1 MTSEFLIPDKTQVP
15 IGGSRKIP
23 SHVKD
28 RSRHHRNPIIHN
40 TYKKELFPIRGDI
53 EKYPARSARSTA
65 FPTQP
70 ASLAIALPTELVD
83 EVFKTANQDT
93 PKVTIHLED
102 DSTLDT
108 FDKLVI
114 YDKVILTQSS
124 EKPNLNEPV
133 RLPTS
138 PPQPVP
144 SIFDPSFPLSAKI
157 HSQAIHTTNMNTSN
171 NATLSMALGKAREP
185 ASPRFMAPT
194 TFNPNTGQVVSFL
207 SQYEAAANCNGWDE
221 AYKIMYFGNFLEG
234 PANDWY
240 QNYANNIANRDN
252 DWQTIKADFRK
263 EFIGERQS
271 RTMKIKLSNKRQS
284 SSEPLRKYY
293 YDLLTL
299 AKEVDPM
306 MPFEVFKEHFESGIH
321 SSLLEPY
328 YMTNDNVVDHAS
340 LKTLVM
346 KLDDVEKRRKNLS
359 SSITTDNHSSH
370 QPVSKQSCQQLVP
383 SASIPRE

>member
-1 MTSEFLIPDKTQVP
+1 MSKKQPQKQSPKTDP
-15 IGGSRKIP
+15 LATPGFRP
-23 SHVKD
+23 F
-28 RSRHHRNPIIHN
+28 HN
-40 TYKKELFPIRGDI
+40 
-53 EKYPARSARSTA
+53 STA

-70 ASLAIALPTELVD
+70 TSLTIALPTEVID

-133 RLPTS
+133 RLPTA

-157 HSQAIHTTNMNTSN
+157 PSQASHTTNMNTSN

-194 TFNPNTGQVVSFL
+194 TFNPSTGQVVTFL

-240 QNYANNIANRDN
+240 HNYANNIANRDN

-271 RTMKIKLSNKRQS
+271 RTMKIKLSNKGQS

-299 AKEVDPM
+299 AKEVDPT

-321 SSLLEPY
+321 TSLLESY
-328 YMTNDNVVDHAS
+328 YMASNNVNNHAS

-346 KLDDVEKRRKNLS
+346 KLDDVREKTLARATPPATEYQSNFPSRKRPQ
-359 SSITTDNHSSH
+359 SSI
-370 QPVSKQSCQQLVP
+370 
-383 SASIPRE
+383 

>member
-1 MTSEFLIPDKTQVP
+1 MSILYKQRKQEKTKTKLAKSIIKPETKERHSQKQAP
-15 IGGSRKIP
+15 KTDPLATPGFRPFHNSTTLP
-23 SHVKD
+23 S
-28 RSRHHRNPIIHN
+28 
-40 TYKKELFPIRGDI
+40 Y
-53 EKYPARSARSTA
+53 
-65 FPTQP
+65 QP

-93 PKVTIHLED
+93 PKVTIHLD
-102 DSTLDT
+102 DESTLDT
-108 FDKLVI
+108 FDTLI
-114 YDKVILTQSS
+114 ISNQPPDTQG
-124 EKPNLNEPV
+124 KTPHHAPPHP
-133 RLPTS
+133 PTA

-144 SIFDPSFPLSAKI
+144 SIFDPSFPLTANI
-157 HSQAIHTTNMNTSN
+157 PFQANHTNNMNTSN
-171 NATLSMALGKAREP
+171 NATLSMALGRAREP

-194 TFNPNTGQVVSFL
+194 TFNPSTGQVVSFL

-328 YMTNDNVVDHAS
+328 YMANDNVVDHAS

-346 KLDDVEKRRKNLS
+346 KLDDVREK
-359 SSITTDNHSSH
+359 
-370 QPVSKQSCQQLVP
+370 P
-383 SASIPRE
+383 

>member
-1 MTSEFLIPDKTQVP
+1 MSKKQPQKQSPKTDP
-15 IGGSRKIP
+15 LATPRFRP
-23 SHVKD
+23 F
-28 RSRHHRNPIIHN
+28 HN
-40 TYKKELFPIRGDI
+40 
-53 EKYPARSARSTA
+53 STA

-133 RLPTS
+133 RLPTA

-157 HSQAIHTTNMNTSN
+157 HSQASHTTNMNTSN

-194 TFNPNTGQVVSFL
+194 TFNPSTGQVVSFL
-207 SQYEAAANCNGWDE
+207 SQYEAAANC
-221 AYKIMYFGNFLEG
+221 

-346 KLDDVEKRRKNLS
+346 KLDDVREKTLARASLPITPHHTSPFPNNQANNWYPRRAFPGNNRSRGDSNNQRS
-359 SSITTDNHSSH
+359 SFHQGNSH
-370 QPVSKQSCQQLVP
+370 DRFSEFGN
-383 SASIPRE
+383 RMN